1 MTHER
6 KETSTEFISD
16 KVKGRIEAVN
26 VGDIRPVSMVQI
38 KEEYI
43 TPEQIRCL
51 GYIEHLSKDEKQLKR
66 VLGKY
71 RSSHLK
77 AGQEQH
83 AAIAQQWKRFSH
95 ERLCNMKKSEWA
107 LNTGNA
113 IEFMREYFP
122 PTGSDGTTRPGR
134 LSCAHSLQNLARPFR
149 NRLLESRC
157 SDIDMCAAAFTFAL
171 WLAETQQCKCNNLTA
186 LVTDPKRWRLEMVQ
200 ETGLTMRQVKSLLNQ
215 MLFCS
220 HRQKCKKT
228 PGYPDFEHLW
238 GEVQSLKS
246 ELFKRPTFQWAHKH
260 INDDNPIGTFFLHLV
275 FAMEAVIT
283 RTCVDFAK
291 IHWRWNIQAIV
302 HDGFNPV
309 GKFNNQQDKFYLDVF
324 GAIAH
329 ELFPGIKLRWEW
341 KQFDF
346 WFYDSDGQ
354 RLTEFAVPT
363 TFKLEEGAV
372 TKEEIDQDAE
382 FDGDDEFE
390 PSYGCVKAKWE
401 QTLFKVEGTFVD
413 LWTRHDDESGQTM
426 KLLSE
431 QQLITMHKNKKYSV
445 GFPARDDNGK
455 VMLDQFGKVVIKRDD
470 KPFLSRWL
478 MDKHMLEMRRF
489 CMRPDSDGPE
499 DAYNLWK
506 PYRCTEIREWDRYNG
521 RRIVIKFIDFTH
533 KLLGQRVEQ
542 TKFALRWLAHPY
554 VHPAGKPQVMA
565 ALLGAQ
571 GGGKSTFFQIHHHM
585 MSEKHCYVTIN
596 PEQNVYGKNGTT
608 CIADKKF
615 INIQEVPADKIRGYI
630 NGLRPIVTDPR
641 LEVKAMGKDPFN
653 IDSAHVV
660 GLSSNF
666 LNAMNVDSEDE
677 RRFWI
682 AYATL
687 YWANAFLTAEE
698 QKEFFETFHA
708 ELQSDDFVAE
718 MYRFFIQLDLVD
730 GIPSRFPKGQVPISR
745 LQRTSRAA
753 GEDSL
758 ISFFRELIE
767 DDREHLNDCEQDTQC
782 LVNLD
787 GKQRFK
793 NAYLSAKYKAY
804 SEKRNW
810 ERASWEGVTT
820 KMAFMDV
827 QTPGLF
833 TRTWCEDGRR
843 GYLIDLDALRAL
855 CKSDVRTQRAILANR
870 REHEDLDRELLDM
883 QSKPLMRGSLE
894 KKEIEARQQVL
905 NARFEELLRPKDYN
919 DDEEPEAFDAEAEY
933 ERVMGSKIVTG
944 EHCDVQFIHRKD
956 SMALPTDA
964 SSDPSEETAQRK
976 RKAEGLDDDNEDDT
990 MEVEKKW
997 TSAETLAW
1005 RRGYRR
1011 HDGEPDLPSY
1021 EGDEKMGWIN
1031 PKVYFQ
1037 IEKNPAQYGTRNFWF
1052 DDRVPNMKTW
1062 MRTLRRWE
1070 PSVCPVPL
1078 DQWHMLEKYNF

>member
-1 MTHER
+1 MSLDSKTSDFI
-6 KETSTEFISD
+6 KEHVE
-16 KVKGRIEAVN
+16 GRLKPIDLA
-26 VGDIRPVSMVQI
+26 DIRAVTMVQI
-38 KEEYI
+38 KEEYT

-51 GYIEHLSKDEKQLKR
+51 SYLEHLSSDAKQLKR

-71 RSSHLK
+71 HSNRLK
-77 AGQEQH
+77 SGRDLPL
-83 AAIAQQWKRFSH
+83 AIAQQWRRFSC
-95 ERLCNMKKSEWA
+95 ERLCNMKKSEWSH
-107 LNTGNA
+107 NTEGA

-122 PTGSDGTTRPGR
+122 PTDSTGAARPGR
-134 LSCAHSLQNLARPFR
+134 LSCANSLQNLARPFR

-933 ERVMGSKIVTG
+933 ERVMWSKIVTG

>member
-186 LVTDPKRWRLEMVQ
+186 LVANPKRWRQEMVQ
-200 ETGLTMRQVKSLLNQ
+200 ETGLTMRQVKNLLNK

-220 HRQKCKKT
+220 HKQKCKKT
-228 PGYPDFEHLW
+228 PDYLDFEHLW
-238 GEVQSLKS
+238 EEVQSLKF
-246 ELFKRPTFQWAHKH
+246 ELFKRPTFQWAHQH
-260 INDDNPIGTFFLHLV
+260 MDTDNPIGTFFLHLV
-275 FAMEAVIT
+275 FAMEAVVT

-291 IHWRWNIQAIV
+291 THWRWNIQAIV

-309 GKFNNQQDKFYLDVF
+309 GKFNNRQDKFYLDVF

-341 KQFDF
+341 KEFDF

-372 TKEEIDQDAE
+372 TNDNIDPDAE
-382 FDGDDEFE
+382 FYGDDEFE
-390 PSYGCVKAKWE
+390 PSYGIVKANWE
-401 QTLFKVEGTFVD
+401 HTLFKVEGTFVD

-445 GFPARDDNGK
+445 GFPARDDDGK
-455 VMLDQFGKVVIKRDD
+455 VVLDEFGKVVIERND

-478 MDKHMLEMRRF
+478 TDKRMLEMRRF
-489 CMRPDSDGPE
+489 CMRPNNDGPE

-506 PYRCTEIREWDRYNG
+506 PYRCTEIKAWDRAKG

-565 ALLGAQ
+565 ALLGSQ
-571 GGGKSTFFQIHHHM
+571 GGGKSTFFQIHHYM
-585 MSEKHCYVTIN
+585 MSERHCYVTIN
-596 PEQNVYGKNGTT
+596 PDQNVYGKNGTT

-660 GLSSNF
+660 GVSSNF

-682 AYATL
+682 SYATL
-687 YWANAFLTAEE
+687 YWAKAFLTAEE

-753 GEDSL
+753 GEDSQGF
-758 ISFFRELIE
+758 SR
-767 DDREHLNDCEQDTQC
+767 
-782 LVNLD
+782 
-787 GKQRFK
+787 K
-793 NAYLSAKYKAY
+793 S
-804 SEKRNW
+804 
-810 ERASWEGVTT
+810 RAGFASKVASG
-820 KMAFMDV
+820 
-827 QTPGLF
+827 
-833 TRTWCEDGRR
+833 
-843 GYLIDLDALRAL
+843 LDATR
-855 CKSDVRTQRAILANR
+855 DWFGT
-870 REHEDLDRELLDM
+870 
-883 QSKPLMRGSLE
+883 
-894 KKEIEARQQVL
+894 
-905 NARFEELLRPKDYN
+905 
-919 DDEEPEAFDAEAEY
+919 
-933 ERVMGSKIVTG
+933 RV
-944 EHCDVQFIHRKD
+944 
-956 SMALPTDA
+956 
-964 SSDPSEETAQRK
+964 TA
-976 RKAEGLDDDNEDDT
+976 
-990 MEVEKKW
+990 V
-997 TSAETLAW
+997 
-1005 RRGYRR
+1005 RR
-1011 HDGEPDLPSY
+1011 HARPGCHCR
-1021 EGDEKMGWIN
+1021 GRGA
-1031 PKVYFQ
+1031 F
-1037 IEKNPAQYGTRNFWF
+1037 
-1052 DDRVPNMKTW
+1052 
-1062 MRTLRRWE
+1062 
-1070 PSVCPVPL
+1070 
-1078 DQWHMLEKYNF
+1078 